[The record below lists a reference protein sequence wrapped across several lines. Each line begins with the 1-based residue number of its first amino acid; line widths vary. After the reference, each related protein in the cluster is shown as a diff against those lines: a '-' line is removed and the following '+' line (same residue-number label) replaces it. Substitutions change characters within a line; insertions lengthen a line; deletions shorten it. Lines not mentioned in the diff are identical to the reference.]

1 MPETPPGFSP
11 WTPDGPGKGLLIHD
25 RLFEWTTDEQGAPHH
40 KDALAALGITE
51 FDTAQTV
58 MFALTSEGR
67 DRLCLKR
74 GSRRDA
80 HHEGS
85 PGSEAS
91 SLPSLDVQLV
101 SYS

>member
-58 MFALTSEGR
+58 MFALTSEGQIAYVSNEDLVGTLITKDPR
-67 DRLCLKR
+67 VQKP
-74 GSRRDA
+74 A
-80 HHEGS
+80 
-85 PGSEAS
+85 
-91 SLPSLDVQLV
+91 PSQAWTFN
-101 SYS
+101 